1 MSMVSYRIIARV
13 GEDVSFSG
21 SVMLIKGR
29 REGGKKESRKEGRR
43 EGREKERRKER
54 KEAFNPRDIR
64 YMYDP
69 LEVGE
74 DFLVGKLTS

>member
-29 REGGKKESRKEGRR
+29 REGGKKERKR
-43 EGREKERRKER
+43 EEKIGNIVLSLR
-54 KEAFNPRDIR
+54 
-64 YMYDP
+64 
-69 LEVGE
+69 
-74 DFLVGKLTS
+74 

>member
-1 MSMVSYRIIARV
+1 MSMVSCRIIARV

-29 REGGKKESRKEGRR
+29 REGGKERKQ
-43 EGREKERRKER
+43 EGREKKRRKER
-54 KEAFNPRDIR
+54 KESFNPRDFR
-64 YMYDP
+64 YMYGP

-74 DFLVGKLTS
+74 DF